1 MKKKAMCRYS
11 PPTRKGLGTK
21 LATPSLVPSPL
32 PQLSSLDNTG
42 LVPRPSP
49 HVRERGS
56 GVLSDFL
63 VKWGGVAPRSESSN
77 QIAERVIIGDDVQS
91 STRSSEGK
99 LLSQLICYVLGRS
112 KVGRSLLEFCKACLA
127 Q

>member
-1 MKKKAMCRYS
+1 M
-11 PPTRKGLGTK
+11 
-21 LATPSLVPSPL
+21 
-32 PQLSSLDNTG
+32 
-42 LVPRPSP
+42 PRPSP

-63 VKWGGVAPRSESSN
+63 AIWGGVAPRSESSN

-91 STRSSEGK
+91 CTRSSEGK

-112 KVGRSLLEFCKACLA
+112 KEVRSLLECLSSMPCTVSHLQA
-127 Q
+127 LVLD